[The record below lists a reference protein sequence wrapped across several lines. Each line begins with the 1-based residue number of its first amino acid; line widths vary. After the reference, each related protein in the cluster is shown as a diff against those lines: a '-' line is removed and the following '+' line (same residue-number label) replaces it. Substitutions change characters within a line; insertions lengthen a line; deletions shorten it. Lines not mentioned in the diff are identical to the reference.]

1 MESLH
6 IDKKGYQL
14 YQASVGSFTK
24 ASSSSF
30 VSSPTHL
37 SSVSAAAD
45 GASSPAHLSS
55 DTSTT
60 VASSSPAHLSS
71 LTGAAAA
78 LAFFFPLIIP
88 YSMSPQSKAWCIL
101 SKVTISLTVLY
112 QIRGPLKT
120 TIQGS
125 TTPTHMLCLQLA
137 MVGFVQSSLET
148 ASNSEVSRRMSS

>member
-45 GASSPAHLSS
+45 GA
-55 DTSTT
+55 
-60 VASSSPAHLSS
+60 SSPAHLSS

-148 ASNSEVSRRMSS
+148 ASNSEVSGGCPRSP